1 MKLKLSV
8 KQIILLCV
16 SVICN
21 IIGLMTILQI
31 NGANMGMPYINK
43 ISNMLF
49 QYFIVLTFMPIG
61 IMTFRTFATTLE
73 GKVKHT
79 LALINCIYSTV
90 LTVPLFLSMIICFVI
105 LGGTSIP
112 LMDAFVADFA
122 LLSPSLGGQI
132 AFYIFVLILSIVFLA
147 EPIIAC
153 YLILKDVEPSIPNII
168 NLILKK
174 KTIAEMQQKPAEE
187 ASEVI
192 N

>member
-73 GKVKHT
+73 GKVKNT

-174 KTIAEMQQKPAEE
+174 KTIAEMQQKPTEE
-187 ASEVI
+187 ASEVV

>member
-1 MKLKLSV
+1 
-8 KQIILLCV
+8 
-16 SVICN
+16 
-21 IIGLMTILQI
+21 
-31 NGANMGMPYINK
+31 
-43 ISNMLF
+43 MLF

-90 LTVPLFLSMIICFVI
+90 LTIPLFLSMIICFVI

-187 ASEVI
+187 ASEVV

>member
-90 LTVPLFLSMIICFVI
+90 LTIPLFLSMIICFVI

-147 EPIIAC
+147 EPIIA
-153 YLILKDVEPSIPNII
+153 LNNSQI
-168 NLILKK
+168 NTL
-174 KTIAEMQQKPAEE
+174 
-187 ASEVI
+187 
-192 N
+192 

>member
-8 KQIILLCV
+8 KQIILLCA

-73 GKVKHT
+73 GKVKNT

>member
-8 KQIILLCV
+8 KQIILLCA

-73 GKVKHT
+73 GKVKNT

-174 KTIAEMQQKPAEE
+174 KTIAEMQQKPVEAEE
-187 ASEVI
+187 GNAS
-192 N
+192 